1 MSESE
6 LDKQLEAELEEI
18 RQQEAEL
25 NRRKIELHDRKR
37 AEMKRAHEERLRLDE
52 EERQRKLREE
62 QERATEI
69 RACDFNGFFVNVKV
83 LPEIRTDVLD
93 ALRNTFGRQFDAYS
107 AVNRIPVEHWKSLKE
122 KLLALPRVKVT
133 HLLGVEEKIRKYET
147 APEFSIELREKHFL
161 VTPHQKAP
169 QSPIRDIPGADFYRE
184 KNYWTI
190 PLTEGWRLFEAMEPY
205 AKDEQG
211 RGVVW
216 AKDALALVESEIER
230 RTKLD
235 AVALKQ
241 DSDIDVKFQPGFVL
255 RPFQRVGVEFI
266 DLAKGRAL
274 LADQMGLGKTWQALG
289 YAVLRDLRTVVVCPA
304 HLKANWARE
313 IYQLTGQHPTILQGR
328 EPDQFAVTTML
339 LNKPKFTI
347 INYDIIS
354 TKVMTQRT
362 ETTDEKGDVHVVLP
376 QERWLWADL
385 INMSKPDY
393 IIADEAH
400 YIKNTDSNRSKAVRL
415 LQSQH
420 RLPMT
425 GTPILNRPGE
435 YWAVLNWVRPD
446 LFPSEDKFLYQYTN
460 GGKTPKNVAELREI
474 LKSIMLRRL
483 KKDVVSELPPINR
496 ITQLHELDPNAQAQ
510 YKLVL
515 AGVYKAIDSYG
526 NEVER
531 NVTSILAE
539 IGKLKEVCAHATVD
553 RTVELA
559 AELYDTEQDATDA
572 KGGNKKVLIFS
583 QYKDVVR
590 KIAFGLGR
598 EAISWT
604 GDTAFEERTRLEGE
618 FQNNPDVHFLVV
630 SLMTGQ
636 TGLNLTAAGHVI
648 FNDLYWTPAA
658 HQQAEERAYGRLSN
672 MHGADSYYVV
682 CVNTI
687 MEWIQELLAGKLDI
701 INQTVEGIDAERN
714 PSIGMEIIRRLKEA
728 MGRS

>member
-1 MSESE
+1 VSESE
-6 LDKQLEAELEEI
+6 FEQQIEAELQEI
-18 RQQEAEL
+18 RRQEEEL
-25 NRRKIELHDRKR
+25 NRKKIELHDRKR
-37 AEMKRAHEERLRLDE
+37 AEMKRAYDE
-52 EERQRKLREE
+52 EQAKKLREM
-62 QERATEI
+62 QERVTEI

-83 LPEIRTDVLD
+83 LPEIRADLL
-93 ALRNTFGRQFDAYS
+93 AILRNVYGRQYDNYAS
-107 AVNRIPVEHWKSLKE
+107 VNRIPVEHWASLKQQA
-122 KLLALPRVKVT
+122 LALPNVKVT
-133 HLLGVEEKIRKYET
+133 HLLGIEEKIRRYET
-147 APEFSIELREKHFL
+147 APEFSIELRDKNFL
-161 VTPHQKAP
+161 VIPHQKAP
-169 QSPIRDIPGADFYRE
+169 QHILQRIPGSDFYRE
-184 KNYWTI
+184 KNHWSI
-190 PLTEGWRLFEAMEPY
+190 PLTEGWRLFEAMEPF
-205 AKDEQG
+205 ASDKSG

-216 AKDALALVESEIER
+216 GKDALALVESEIER

-241 DSDIDVKFQPGFVL
+241 DSDIEVNFKPGFVL
-255 RPFQRVGVEFI
+255 RPFQKVGIEFI
-266 DLAKGRAL
+266 DLARGRAL
-274 LADQMGLGKTWQALG
+274 LTDQMGLGKTWQALG
-289 YAVLRDLRTVVVCPA
+289 YAVLRNLRTVIVCPA

-313 IYQLTGQHPTILQGR
+313 IYQLTGEHPTILQGR
-328 EPDQFAVTTML
+328 EPDQFAIATML
-339 LNKPKFTI
+339 MNKPKYTI

-354 TKVMTQRT
+354 TKVMTARK

-385 INMSKPDY
+385 INMSQPDY

-415 LQSQH
+415 LKSEH

-460 GGKTPKNVAELREI
+460 GGKSPKNVAELREI
-474 LKSIMLRRL
+474 LKSIMIRRL
-483 KKDVVSELPPINR
+483 KKDVVAELPPINR
-496 ITQLHELDPNAQAQ
+496 ITQLHELDEASRAI
-510 YKLVL
+510 YKKVL
-515 AGVYKAIDSYG
+515 EGVYKVIDSYG
-526 NEVER
+526 NEVEK

-559 AELYDTEQDATDA
+559 GELYDTEQDATDA

-583 QYKDVVR
+583 QYKDPVR
-590 KIAFGLGR
+590 KIALGLGR
-598 EAISWT
+598 EAIYWT
-604 GDTAFEERTRLEGE
+604 GDTAFEERTRLESE

-672 MHGADSYYVV
+672 MHGADSYYLV

-687 MEWIQELLAGKLDI
+687 MEWIQELLAEKLDV

-714 PSIGMEIIRRLKEA
+714 PSIGMAIIQRLKEA
-728 MGRS
+728 MRAA